1 MDVSVVITREGNVS
15 VYAQTGTFGEAREK
29 IGRLLTDLGLEG
41 IQFELIGDV
50 ERHAH
55 DRPDVHQ
62 QLGQRIGEGGSR

>member
-15 VYAQTGTFGEAREK
+15 VYARTGTFGEAREK
-29 IGRLLTDLGLEG
+29 IGQLLGDLGLEG
-41 IQFELIGDV
+41 VKFDLIGDV

>member
-15 VYAQTGTFGEAREK
+15 VYARTGTFGEAREK

-41 IQFELIGDV
+41 IQFELVGDV

-55 DRPDVHQ
+55 DRPGVHQ
-62 QLGQRIGEGGSR
+62 QATTKQGEGSR